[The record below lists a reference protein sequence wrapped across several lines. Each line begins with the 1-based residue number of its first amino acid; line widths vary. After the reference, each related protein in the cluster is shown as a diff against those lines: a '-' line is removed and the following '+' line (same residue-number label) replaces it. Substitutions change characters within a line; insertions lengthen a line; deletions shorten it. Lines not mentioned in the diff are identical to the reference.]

1 MADLHALIRLHKY
14 EVDEKRRE
22 MSQLYEELAAL
33 NQQRLSKI
41 TEQIT
46 EQENAS
52 QSADVHFTMAGYL
65 QKSKLEI
72 EAIEQ
77 AMEAKEEEIEGAK
90 ETLMESF
97 AELKKY
103 EMTQAEREALEEHER
118 KVKEMNEL
126 DEIALETYRR
136 KE

>member
-22 MSQLYEELAAL
+22 MSQLYEVLAEL

-41 TEQIT
+41 TEQLT

-52 QSADVHFTMAGYL
+52 QSDDVHFTMAGYL
-65 QKSKLEI
+65 QRSKMEI
-72 EAIEQ
+72 EAIEKE
-77 AMEAKEEEIEGAK
+77 MEEREEAIEVAKES
-90 ETLMESF
+90 LMESF
-97 AELKKY
+97 GELKKY
-103 EMTQAEREALEEHER
+103 EMTQAEREAIEEQER